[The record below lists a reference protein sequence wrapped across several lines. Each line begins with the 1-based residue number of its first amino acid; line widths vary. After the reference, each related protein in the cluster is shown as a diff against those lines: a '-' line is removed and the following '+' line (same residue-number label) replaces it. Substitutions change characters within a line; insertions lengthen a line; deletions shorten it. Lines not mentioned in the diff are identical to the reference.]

1 LTVVAP
7 AAFKLARVLV
17 EVLDTTDKVVGTAP
31 RSTEPVVVTP
41 FSVRVSDVATGVT
54 NEPLVCVKDVP
65 LPANVTEFSAPELA
79 VAAAKLFSVIDE
91 IVPAAV
97 VEVELTSA
105 IVTAPAAIPA
115 APAAPVPVVVTTVGA
130 VGDVPEVLDTT
141 RSGTFENADVP
152 GTVLVKVIESEAP
165 NKPVTAPV
173 LQPASVPEN
182 VPVPAFP
189 VIAPFARL
197 ANDEAT

>member
-1 LTVVAP
+1 
-7 AAFKLARVLV
+7 LV
-17 EVLDTTDKVVGTAP
+17 EVLDTTDTVVGTAP
-31 RSTEPVVVTP
+31 RSTDPVVVTP

-54 NEPLVCVKDVP
+54 NEPLVWVKDVP
-65 LPANVTEFSAPELA
+65 LPDKVTEVKAPELA

-97 VEVELTSA
+97 VEAELTSA

-115 APAAPVPVVVTTVGA
+115 APAAPAVVFTVGA

-152 GTVLVKVIESEAP
+152 GIVLVKVTESEAP
-165 NKPVTAPV
+165 NRPVTALV
-173 LQPASVPEN
+173 FQPASVPAK

-189 VIAPFARL
+189 VVEPFDRL
-197 ANDEAT
+197 ANEEAT